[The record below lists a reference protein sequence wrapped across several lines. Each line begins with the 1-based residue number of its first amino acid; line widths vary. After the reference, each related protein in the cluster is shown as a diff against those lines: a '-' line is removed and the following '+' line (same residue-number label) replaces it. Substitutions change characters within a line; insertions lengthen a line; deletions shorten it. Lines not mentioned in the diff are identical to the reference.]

1 MSIDLE
7 FDPVGRVTAGAV
19 GEPGSRTFYL
29 QARKDDVL
37 VSLLL
42 EKGQVAL
49 LSSHIDELLD
59 RVGEPDTV
67 SEVDPD
73 TLDLE
78 EPVIPEFRVGRIGL
92 GYDEERDLV
101 LIQCDEFVPEDEDD
115 DAEPENRGDLGRLRM
130 FATRAQTRA
139 LALRGSNEVASGRPV
154 CGMCGQPMDPEGH
167 FCPRSNG
174 HREVTRLA

>member
-7 FDPVGRVTAGAV
+7 FDPVGRVTAAAV

-49 LSSHIDELLD
+49 LSSHIDELLE
-59 RVGEPDTV
+59 RVGEPDD
-67 SEVDPD
+67 ELDPD

-115 DAEPENRGDLGRLRM
+115 EDEEPADRSELGRLRM

-139 LALRGSNEVASGRPV
+139 LALRGSREVTSGRPV